1 MILLKFLERFLPT
14 DFSNDRHNQKLI
26 HNPVKHL
33 RRSFPRKKKRL
44 SVINY
49 VCKMLHL
56 RCFTGFW
63 VHLSPQRII
72 NIFLWKFCRYIFLIE
87 SDWSV
92 KLLDWNRLDCATC
105 SLNLIG
111 LCCLLIESDWSDVLV
126 DWNRLGCATC
136 WLNLIGLCCLLIESE
151 WSVLLVDWIWLMC
164 AAWWGVAAEIEW
176 NVDHNYLLMGYA
188 CSEIW
193 IT

>member
-1 MILLKFLERFLPT
+1 MLTAILITRAFINFRKKSKKTMIILKFLERFLPT

-33 RRSFPRKKKRL
+33 RWSFPRKKPRL

-63 VHLSPQRII
+63 VRLSPQRII
-72 NIFLWKFCRYIFLIE
+72 NIFLWKFCRYILDWIRLVCCASWLKQIRLCYLLIE

-92 KLLDWNRLDCATC
+92 LF
-105 SLNLIG
+105 
-111 LCCLLIESDWSDVLV
+111 
-126 DWNRLGCATC
+126 
-136 WLNLIGLCCLLIESE
+136 
-151 WSVLLVDWIWLMC
+151 VDWIWLVWC
-164 AAWWGVAAEIEW
+164 ACWLKQIR
-176 NVDHNYLLMGYA
+176 
-188 CSEIW
+188 
-193 IT
+193 